1 MRRFPGHSKHYEAR
15 SNISRALVKKVFEHG
30 ANSNQ
35 NIFIKEAGPRHN
47 GVYGSTKEL
56 CIERKDLA
64 LVKPFLQHVVKSNT
78 STADVWARMEAEEP
92 PIYRLV
98 K

>member
-1 MRRFPGHSKHYEAR
+1 M
-15 SNISRALVKKVFEHG
+15 KKVFEHG

-47 GVYGSTKEL
+47 GVYGSTIEL
-56 CIERKDLA
+56 GIERKDLA
-64 LVKPFLQHVVKSNT
+64 LVKPFLQHRAKSDT
-78 STADVWARMEAEEP
+78 ITDDVWAHMEAEEP